1 MFDIPF
7 EAGNLAA
14 GTDSA
19 AAHIAMVDSA
29 ESVPAEM
36 DHILHRGSSTGCW
49 LLAEEL
55 SNSQE
60 AELYSPHWS

>member
-1 MFDIPF
+1 MPF
-7 EAGNLAA
+7 EAGNLEA

-29 ESVPAEM
+29 EPVPAEM
-36 DHILHRGSSTGCW
+36 DHIFHRGSSTGCW

-55 SNSQE
+55 SNSQ
-60 AELYSPHWS
+60 